1 MQNETVLTM
10 NTNDSNL
17 NEKFSQEQS
26 DNKLVRL
33 IKSIVINDE
42 PGKYVDESI
51 VQFKYYN
58 AFNYSF
64 LSKEH
69 ENIHLAFGITGPRDG
84 VGKTLVACNLAVS
97 LALGSQKETV
107 LVDLNISHPR
117 LHEIFGV
124 PQSPGLAEAFFNGQI
139 HVSRTAIENLSVLPI
154 GNFMPFKEE
163 KEVPFGISDGELIQP
178 VFKPSL
184 GLNQLS
190 AFRDVIYS
198 LEQEFDIVIVDM
210 PSINNESVPV
220 LFAKQLNG
228 VIVVVDSGKTR
239 REELDT
245 MFRQLNERQVL
256 GFVLN
261 RFDERLSS

>member
-1 MQNETVLTM
+1 M
-10 NTNDSNL
+10 
-17 NEKFSQEQS
+17 
-26 DNKLVRL
+26 
-33 IKSIVINDE
+33 
-42 PGKYVDESI
+42 
-51 VQFKYYN
+51 
-58 AFNYSF
+58 
-64 LSKEH
+64 
-69 ENIHLAFGITGPRDG
+69 
-84 VGKTLVACNLAVS
+84 
-97 LALGSQKETV
+97 
-107 LVDLNISHPR
+107 
-117 LHEIFGV
+117 
-124 PQSPGLAEAFFNGQI
+124 
-139 HVSRTAIENLSVLPI
+139 
-154 GNFMPFKEE
+154 
-163 KEVPFGISDGELIQP
+163 PFGISGGELIQP